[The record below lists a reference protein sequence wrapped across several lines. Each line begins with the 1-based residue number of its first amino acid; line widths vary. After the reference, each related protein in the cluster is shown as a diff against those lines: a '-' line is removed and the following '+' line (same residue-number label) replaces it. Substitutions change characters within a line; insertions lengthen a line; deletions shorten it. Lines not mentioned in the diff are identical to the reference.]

1 MLVYPLILGD
11 IYIGSRLKGLSIN
24 IFLWRII
31 SSDVNRG
38 SKNRNSLQF
47 RVLEIEF
54 LNSKLDF
61 TFW

>member
-1 MLVYPLILGD
+1 MVVSGD
-11 IYIGSRLKGLSIN
+11 CVDLMWNDPYAT
-24 IFLWRII
+24 

-54 LNSKLDF
+54 LNLKLDF
-61 TFW
+61 TVCISA